1 MRIRFTRAGYALAA
15 GVAVTAML
23 GMSASAVGA
32 SVATFKPD
40 ATTACGASC
49 TDYSFTV
56 PGLSDILAAH
66 SGLPI
71 KNNIVRLVQGSNAA
85 SKEDFTK
92 INEATVVPTYC
103 TAMGQA
109 QTGSVFTNNQCN
121 LLVNDT
127 LGAATTF
134 ELAFNPDNSG
144 PSDLCTGA
152 WGNSAPASGWKVRL
166 EPCGVASDTVII
178 ETATLPFGTAPA
190 GTDWFISGGSDD
202 FSRPLVLT
210 NPGFAPSQVT
220 WSTVNFNGGKAA
232 DEQQVVTTVGPFA

>member
-23 GMSASAVGA
+23 GMSVSAAGA
-32 SVATFKPD
+32 TVAMAKPD

-56 PGLSDILAAH
+56 PGLTDILAAH

-71 KNNIVRLVQGSNAA
+71 TNNIVRLVQGSNAA
-85 SKEDFTK
+85 SKEDFTR
-92 INEATVVPTYC
+92 INEAPLTPTYC
-103 TAMGQA
+103 TTAGDA

-121 LLVNDT
+121 LLVNDGLT
-127 LGAATTF
+127 LATTF

-144 PSDLCTGA
+144 PSPLCTGA
-152 WGNSAPASGWKVRL
+152 WGNESPANGWKVRL

-178 ETATLPFGTAPA
+178 ETATLPGGTAPA
-190 GTDWFISGGSDD
+190 GTDWFISGGSDN

-220 WSTVNFNGGKAA
+220 WSTVNFNGGKAS
-232 DEQQVVTTVGPFA
+232 DEQEVVTTVGPFA